1 MHLAAK
7 TTLQLT
13 WVLPV
18 KRLKIIR
25 SRYSTA
31 TILRTRNPFPHAT
44 LPSPSSYH
52 SPLVSSRSSPAPRS
66 ELSPLSRDVPFALTA
81 RVQVG
86 RSTRMVSGKRTRASR
101 QKHAHGEREAH
112 SCKALQRA
120 STTDHGTPVNAH
132 RQPSTED
139 LDQQWRG
146 VLFALTARVQIG
158 SHTRQVSAKRT
169 LSQDSRTNE
178 RHRPRGGLKD
188 AQGAC
193 RRDRSIKRG
202 RGCIDKQWRSVP
214 FALTAQPKIGRNTHP
229 VSAKGTMVD
238 IGGRW
243 RLSESFEA
251 PR

>member
-18 KRLKIIR
+18 KRLNIIR
-25 SRYSTA
+25 ARYSTA

-66 ELSPLSRDVPFALTA
+66 ELSPLSRDVPFALTT

-86 RSTRMVSGKRTRASR
+86 RSTR
-101 QKHAHGEREAH
+101 
-112 SCKALQRA
+112 
-120 STTDHGTPVNAH
+120 P
-132 RQPSTED
+132 
-139 LDQQWRG
+139 
-146 VLFALTARVQIG
+146 
-158 SHTRQVSAKRT
+158 VSAKRT
-169 LSQDSRTNE
+169 LSQDFRTNE

>member
-1 MHLAAK
+1 MDG
-7 TTLQLT
+7 
-13 WVLPV
+13 
-18 KRLKIIR
+18 
-25 SRYSTA
+25 
-31 TILRTRNPFPHAT
+31 
-44 LPSPSSYH
+44 
-52 SPLVSSRSSPAPRS
+52 PLAPRS
-66 ELSPLSRDVPFALTA
+66 YPLEITLHPL
-81 RVQVG
+81 
-86 RSTRMVSGKRTRASR
+86 RAHGTSADR
-101 QKHAHGEREAH
+101 ETHAPGEREAH

-139 LDQQWRG
+139 VDKQWRG
-146 VLFALTARVQIG
+146 VLFALTARVQVG
-158 SHTRQVSAKRT
+158 RSTRPVSAKRT

-214 FALTAQPKIGRNTHP
+214 FALTAQPKIDRNTHP

-243 RLSESFEA
+243 RLSESLEA

>member
-13 WVLPV
+13 WVSPA
-18 KRLKIIR
+18 KRLNIIR

-31 TILRTRNPFPHAT
+31 TILRTQNPFPHAT
-44 LPSPSSYH
+44 LPSPSPYH
-52 SPLVSSRSSPAPRS
+52 SPLVSSRSSPAPSLRIVPTFARR
-66 ELSPLSRDVPFALTA
+66 PLRAHGTS
-81 RVQVG
+81 
-86 RSTRMVSGKRTRASR
+86 ASR
-101 QKHAHGEREAH
+101 QRHAPGEREAH
-112 SCKALQRA
+112 SCKTLQRA

-139 LDQQWRG
+139 LDKQWRG

-158 SHTRQVSAKRT
+158 RHTRPVSAKRT

-193 RRDRSIKRG
+193 GRDRSIKRG

-214 FALTAQPKIGRNTHP
+214 FAPTAQPKIGRNT
-229 VSAKGTMVD
+229 
-238 IGGRW
+238 
-243 RLSESFEA
+243 
-251 PR
+251 

>member
-7 TTLQLT
+7 TALQLT

-18 KRLKIIR
+18 RRLNIIR
-25 SRYSTA
+25 SCYSTA
-31 TILRTRNPFPHAT
+31 TILRTQNPFPHAT
-44 LPSPSSYH
+44 LPSPSPYH

-66 ELSPLSRDVPFALTA
+66 ELSPLSR
-81 RVQVG
+81 
-86 RSTRMVSGKRTRASR
+86 
-101 QKHAHGEREAH
+101 EAH

-120 STTDHGTPVNAH
+120 CTTDHGTPVNAH

-139 LDQQWRG
+139 LDKQWRG

-158 SHTRQVSAKRT
+158 RNTRPVSAKRT

-193 RRDRSIKRG
+193 
-202 RGCIDKQWRSVP
+202 P
-214 FALTAQPKIGRNTHP
+214 
-229 VSAKGTMVD
+229 
-238 IGGRW
+238 
-243 RLSESFEA
+243 EA
-251 PR
+251 AA

>member
-1 MHLAAK
+1 GSTWRMTEYRSLAPFHTHDFAR
-7 TTLQLT
+7 TTSFPLRDSPLPLALPFAVSLQ
-13 WVLPV
+13 
-18 KRLKIIR
+18 
-25 SRYSTA
+25 
-31 TILRTRNPFPHAT
+31 
-44 LPSPSSYH
+44 
-52 SPLVSSRSSPAPRS
+52 PLVSRPSLRIVPTFARR
-66 ELSPLSRDVPFALTA
+66 PLRAH
-81 RVQVG
+81 G
-86 RSTRMVSGKRTRASR
+86 TRASR
-101 QKHAHGEREAH
+101 QKHAPGEREAH

-120 STTDHGTPVNAH
+120 STTNHGTPVNAH

-139 LDQQWRG
+139 LDKQWRD

-214 FALTAQPKIGRNTHP
+214 
-229 VSAKGTMVD
+229 
-238 IGGRW
+238 
-243 RLSESFEA
+243 
-251 PR
+251 

>member
-1 MHLAAK
+1 MTGVQTCA
-7 TTLQLT
+7 
-13 WVLPV
+13 LP
-18 KRLKIIR
+18 I
-25 SRYSTA
+25 S
-31 TILRTRNPFPHAT
+31 
-44 LPSPSSYH
+44 
-52 SPLVSSRSSPAPRS
+52 
-66 ELSPLSRDVPFALTA
+66 
-81 RVQVG
+81 
-86 RSTRMVSGKRTRASR
+86 
-101 QKHAHGEREAH
+101 
-112 SCKALQRA
+112 
-120 STTDHGTPVNAH
+120 VNAH

-139 LDQQWRG
+139 LDKQWRSARTWG
-146 VLFALTARVQIG
+146 SRPAVHHRPVGSEQAWTVPWRQEAIHWKSRCIPFALTARVQVG
-158 SHTRQVSAKRT
+158 RNTRPVSAKRT
-169 LSQDSRTNE
+169 LSQDSRANE
-178 RHRPRGGLKD
+178 RHRPRVGLKD